1 MGKWTKRLLIGGVS
15 LALLVLVGLVALY
28 FCLGSNI
35 KTGVETLGP
44 KITKCAVT
52 VEDIQISP
60 LAGRVEIR
68 GMVVGNPE
76 GFKTESAFRLNQI
89 RVRLDSKSLLSDRI
103 HIQEILIDAPEI
115 TYEVGLSGSN
125 IGAIQKNVEEFTGT
139 STEGTPAEEPAQA
152 EEPVA
157 EGGGKKLQL
166 DDFRLVGAK
175 VNLSAKLLA
184 GQAMTVPLPEIR
196 LQDIGKEEEGQSV
209 AEIVSE
215 IFNAVFKG
223 IGDAVTGSG
232 AVLADGKKLAGEAL
246 EGAGSA
252 AKEMGAEAK
261 KAGDAAKE
269 SASKALGGV
278 KGLFKR
284 K

>member
-1 MGKWTKRLLIGGVS
+1 MSKWTKRLLIGGVS
-15 LALLVLVGLVALY
+15 IALLVLVGLVALY
-28 FCLGSNI
+28 FCLGSII

-52 VEDIQISP
+52 VADIKIAP
-60 LAGRVEIR
+60 LAGRVEIS

-89 RVRLDSKSLLSDRI
+89 RVILDPKSVLTNRI
-103 HIQEILIDAPEI
+103 HIHEILIDAPEI

-139 STEGTPAEEPAQA
+139 STEEAPVEEPPKA
-152 EEPVA
+152 EEPVDEA
-157 EGGGKKLQL
+157 PGKKVQL
-166 DDFRLVGAK
+166 DDFRLVDAK
-175 VNLSAKLLA
+175 VNLSAKLLE
-184 GQAMTVPLPEIR
+184 GKAMAVPLPEIR

-215 IFNAVFKG
+215 IFTAVFKG

-232 AVLADGKKLAGEAL
+232 AVLADGKKLAAETLEEAGSAAKDVGEEAKK
-246 EGAGSA
+246 AGSA
-252 AKEMGAEAK
+252 AKES
-261 KAGDAAKE
+261 AG
-269 SASKALGGV
+269 KALDNV